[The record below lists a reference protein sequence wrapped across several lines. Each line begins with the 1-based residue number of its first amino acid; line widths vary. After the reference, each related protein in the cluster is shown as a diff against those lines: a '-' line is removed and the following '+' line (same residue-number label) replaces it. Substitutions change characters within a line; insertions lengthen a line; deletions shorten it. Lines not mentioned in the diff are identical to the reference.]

1 MPTSIGVAVAIATPA
16 LSFLAVLLGQ
26 WLTRRSAHE
35 LDVWRR
41 REDTMRMLRW
51 SAEAAASERPALSRT
66 GVAVLEGLGESE
78 LLQDEDRPLVHTVAR
93 ITARLALA
101 GRRSER
107 YDIGGV
113 VVEDA
118 ELRTTEGDAHD

>member
-1 MPTSIGVAVAIATPA
+1 
-16 LSFLAVLLGQ
+16 
-26 WLTRRSAHE
+26 
-35 LDVWRR
+35 
-41 REDTMRMLRW
+41 MLRW
-51 SAEAAASERPALSRT
+51 SAEAAASGRPALSRT

-101 GRRSER
+101 GRRPER

-118 ELRTTEGDAHD
+118 DLGTTEGDAHD